1 MILSYPFLSGLPI
14 RSAWPK
20 GPSSTL
26 TTVEVSSISARQKF
40 NSGIT
45 LHPIRS
51 RAEVVLLWAQLI
63 LVLGDAVSIAQGLV
77 DVGVRGH
84 TWVTLVPL
92 VCVLPAAAAFRETR
106 AAAIG
111 VTAGAAASLAGLVWA
126 GGGWGAILSGLAL
139 AWPLFVAAGMLFAAL
154 RTGMDREREASRL
167 HRHTRANR
175 MELEASEVCGCLA
188 CERIY
193 FPSEIVRWVDG
204 ETAVCPHCGIDAVVG
219 SASGIPIMP
228 GVLRRAHERWF
239 LVG

>member
-1 MILSYPFLSGLPI
+1 V
-14 RSAWPK
+14 
-20 GPSSTL
+20 L
-26 TTVEVSSISARQKF
+26 TFI
-40 NSGIT
+40 
-45 LHPIRS
+45 PIRS
-51 RAEVVLLWAQLI
+51 RVEVVLLWTQLI

-77 DVGVRGH
+77 QVDVRANGH
-84 TWVTLVPL
+84 AWVTLLPL

-111 VTAGAAASLAGLVWA
+111 VTAGALATLAGLTWAA
-126 GGGWGAILSGLAL
+126 GGGWGAILSGMVLT
-139 AWPLFVAAGMLFAAL
+139 WPLFVAAGLLFAAI
-154 RTGMDREREASRL
+154 RTRLDREREASRL

-175 MELEASEVCGCLA
+175 MELEASEVCGCIA

-193 FPSEIVRWVDG
+193 FPSEVVRWTEDG
-204 ETAVCPHCGIDAVVG
+204 TALCPHCGVDAVVG

>member
-1 MILSYPFLSGLPI
+1 V
-14 RSAWPK
+14 
-20 GPSSTL
+20 L
-26 TTVEVSSISARQKF
+26 TFI
-40 NSGIT
+40 
-45 LHPIRS
+45 PIRS
-51 RAEVVLLWAQLI
+51 RVEVVLLWAQLI

-77 DVGVRGH
+77 QVDVRANGH
-84 TWVTLVPL
+84 AWVTLLPL

-111 VTAGAAASLAGLVWA
+111 VTAGALTTLAGLAWAA
-126 GGGWGAILSGLAL
+126 GGGWEAILSGLAL
-139 AWPLFVAAGMLFAAL
+139 TWPLFVAAGLLFAAI
-154 RTGMDREREASRL
+154 RTRLDREREASRL

-175 MELEASEVCGCLA
+175 MELEASEVCGCIA

-193 FPSEIVRWVDG
+193 FPSEIARWLEDG
-204 ETAVCPHCGIDAVVG
+204 TALCPHCGVDAVVG

>member
-1 MILSYPFLSGLPI
+1 V
-14 RSAWPK
+14 
-20 GPSSTL
+20 L
-26 TTVEVSSISARQKF
+26 TFI
-40 NSGIT
+40 
-45 LHPIRS
+45 PIRS
-51 RAEVVLLWAQLI
+51 RVEVVLLWTQLI

-77 DVGVRGH
+77 QVDVRAIGH
-84 TWVTLVPL
+84 AWVTLLPL

-111 VTAGAAASLAGLVWA
+111 VTAGAVASLAGLVWA
-126 GGGWGAILSGLAL
+126 AGGGWDAILSGLAL
-139 AWPLFVAAGMLFAAL
+139 TWPLFVAAGLLFAAI
-154 RTGMDREREASRL
+154 RTRLDREREASRL

-175 MELEASEVCGCLA
+175 MELEASEVCGCIA

-193 FPSEIVRWVDG
+193 FPSEIVRWVDE
-204 ETAVCPHCGIDAVVG
+204 ETAMCPHCGVDAVVG

>member
-1 MILSYPFLSGLPI
+1 V
-14 RSAWPK
+14 
-20 GPSSTL
+20 L
-26 TTVEVSSISARQKF
+26 TFI
-40 NSGIT
+40 
-45 LHPIRS
+45 PIRS
-51 RAEVVLLWAQLI
+51 RVEVVLLWTQLI

-77 DVGVRGH
+77 QVDVRANGH
-84 TWVTLVPL
+84 AWVTLLPL

-111 VTAGAAASLAGLVWA
+111 VTAGAVASLAGLVWA
-126 GGGWGAILSGLAL
+126 AGGGWDAILSGLAL
-139 AWPLFVAAGMLFAAL
+139 TWPLFVAAGLLFAAI
-154 RTGMDREREASRL
+154 RTRLDREREASRL

-175 MELEASEVCGCLA
+175 TELEASEVCGCIA

-193 FPSEIVRWVDG
+193 FPSEIVRWVDE
-204 ETAVCPHCGIDAVVG
+204 ETAMCPHCGADAVVG

>member
-1 MILSYPFLSGLPI
+1 VQTFIP
-14 RSAWPK
+14 
-20 GPSSTL
+20 
-26 TTVEVSSISARQKF
+26 
-40 NSGIT
+40 N
-45 LHPIRS
+45 RS

-63 LVLGDAVSIAQGLV
+63 LVVGDAVSIAQGLV
-77 DVGVRGH
+77 DAAVRGH
-84 TWVTLVPL
+84 TWVTLLPL

-111 VTAGAAASLAGLVWA
+111 VTAGAAAALAGLVWA
-126 GGGWGAILSGLAL
+126 GGGGGAIWSGMGLT
-139 AWPLFVAAGMLFAAL
+139 WPLFVAAGMLFAAL
-154 RTGMDREREASRL
+154 RTRMDREREASRL

-175 MELEASEVCGCLA
+175 MELEASEVCGCIA

-193 FPSEIVRWVDG
+193 FPREIVGWLEDESG
-204 ETAVCPHCGIDAVVG
+204 NETGLCPHCGVDAVVG

>member
-1 MILSYPFLSGLPI
+1 M
-14 RSAWPK
+14 
-20 GPSSTL
+20 
-26 TTVEVSSISARQKF
+26 
-40 NSGIT
+40 
-45 LHPIRS
+45 
-51 RAEVVLLWAQLI
+51 
-63 LVLGDAVSIAQGLV
+63 LGDAVSIAQGLV
-77 DVGVRGH
+77 DAGARGH

-111 VTAGAAASLAGLVWA
+111 VTAGAAASLAGLVWV

-139 AWPLFVAAGMLFAAL
+139 TWPLFVAAGMLFAAL

-193 FPSEIVRWVDG
+193 FPSEIERWADG

>member
-1 MILSYPFLSGLPI
+1 M
-14 RSAWPK
+14 
-20 GPSSTL
+20 L
-26 TTVEVSSISARQKF
+26 TFI
-40 NSGIT
+40 
-45 LHPIRS
+45 PIRS
-51 RAEVVLLWAQLI
+51 RVEVVLLWTQLI

-77 DVGVRGH
+77 QVDVRANGH
-84 TWVTLVPL
+84 GWVTLLPL

-111 VTAGAAASLAGLVWA
+111 VTAGAVATLAGLAWA
-126 GGGWGAILSGLAL
+126 AGAGWSAILSGLAL
-139 AWPLFVAAGMLFAAL
+139 TWPLFVAAGLLFAAI
-154 RTGMDREREASRL
+154 RTRLDREREASRL

-175 MELEASEVCGCLA
+175 MELEASEVCGCIA

-193 FPSEIVRWVDG
+193 FPSEVVRWLEDG
-204 ETAVCPHCGIDAVVG
+204 TALCPHCGVDAVVG

>member
-1 MILSYPFLSGLPI
+1 V
-14 RSAWPK
+14 
-20 GPSSTL
+20 L
-26 TTVEVSSISARQKF
+26 TFI
-40 NSGIT
+40 
-45 LHPIRS
+45 PIRS
-51 RAEVVLLWAQLI
+51 RVEVVLLWAQLI

-77 DVGVRGH
+77 SVDVRASGH
-84 TWVTLVPL
+84 AWVTLLPL

-111 VTAGAAASLAGLVWA
+111 VTAGAVATLAGLTWAA

-139 AWPLFVAAGMLFAAL
+139 TWPLFVAAGLLFAAI
-154 RTGMDREREASRL
+154 RTRLDREREASRL

-175 MELEASEVCGCLA
+175 MELEASEVCGCIA

-193 FPSEIVRWVDG
+193 FPSEIVRWLEDG
-204 ETAVCPHCGIDAVVG
+204 TALCPHCGVDAVVG

>member
-1 MILSYPFLSGLPI
+1 V
-14 RSAWPK
+14 
-20 GPSSTL
+20 L
-26 TTVEVSSISARQKF
+26 TFI
-40 NSGIT
+40 
-45 LHPIRS
+45 PIRS
-51 RAEVVLLWAQLI
+51 RVEVVLLWTQLI

-77 DVGVRGH
+77 QVEVRANGH
-84 TWVTLVPL
+84 AWVTLLPL

-111 VTAGAAASLAGLVWA
+111 VMAGAAAALAGLAWAA

-139 AWPLFVAAGMLFAAL
+139 TWPLFVAAGLLFAAI
-154 RTGMDREREASRL
+154 RTRLDREREASRL

-175 MELEASEVCGCLA
+175 MELEASEVCGCIA

-193 FPSEIVRWVDG
+193 FPSEVVRWLEDG
-204 ETAVCPHCGIDAVVG
+204 TALCPHCGVDAVVG

-239 LVG
+239 LVGS

>member
-1 MILSYPFLSGLPI
+1 V
-14 RSAWPK
+14 
-20 GPSSTL
+20 L
-26 TTVEVSSISARQKF
+26 TFI
-40 NSGIT
+40 
-45 LHPIRS
+45 PIRS
-51 RAEVVLLWAQLI
+51 RVEVVLLWTQLI

-77 DVGVRGH
+77 QVDVRANGH
-84 TWVTLVPL
+84 AWVTLLPL

-111 VTAGAAASLAGLVWA
+111 VTAGALATLAGLTWAA
-126 GGGWGAILSGLAL
+126 GGGWGAILSGLWL
-139 AWPLFVAAGMLFAAL
+139 TWPLFVAAGLLFAAI
-154 RTGMDREREASRL
+154 RTRLDREREASRL

-175 MELEASEVCGCLA
+175 MELEASEVCGCIA

-193 FPSEIVRWVDG
+193 FPSEVVRWLEDA
-204 ETAVCPHCGIDAVVG
+204 TALCPHCGVDAVVG